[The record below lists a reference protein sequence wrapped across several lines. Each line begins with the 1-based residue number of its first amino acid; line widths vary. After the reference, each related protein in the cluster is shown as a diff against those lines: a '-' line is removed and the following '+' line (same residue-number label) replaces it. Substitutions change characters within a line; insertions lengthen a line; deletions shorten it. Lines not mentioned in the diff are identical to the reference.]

1 MSTCTKGELND
12 LCRIINTFKLR
23 YRIYFQELF
32 YENYHLSVCQQLDG
46 CRFNVTFTSK
56 KCSLLMEI
64 NVFCCHEPYTHT
76 THKQQRTGG
85 THRMGAPSRG
95 RSRYSEKSASACVLP
110 SLHSRSFE
118 MNVWVCVGGW
128 RDNEFP
134 GRLRANR

>member
-1 MSTCTKGELND
+1 MKTITSAFANFWTVAGLMS
-12 LCRIINTFKLR
+12 
-23 YRIYFQELF
+23 
-32 YENYHLSVCQQLDG
+32 HLLP
-46 CRFNVTFTSK
+46 K

-76 THKQQRTGG
+76 HTQQKTGD

-95 RSRYSEKSASACVLP
+95 HSRYSEKSVSACVLP